1 MRGNTFNSVE
11 GHTCEPDPDMAPI
24 PEDDVGWEDPEAE
37 PEPDEDL
44 GAGLSGRMGAANVLT
59 GILNYRSQR

>member
-1 MRGNTFNSVE
+1 
-11 GHTCEPDPDMAPI
+11 MAPI